1 MNYRKVGVWVD
12 KPRRR
17 QIIQSDTHRE
27 RHKKIG
33 KSGIN
38 QREIRKKDF
47 YNHFLSTGDKNPD
60 RIRYST
66 RLLVMGR
73 A

>member
-1 MNYRKVGVWVD
+1 MNSRKVSVWVD
-12 KPRRR
+12 KPCRR

-27 RHKKIG
+27 RYKKIG

-38 QREIRKKDF
+38 QREIGKKDF
-47 YNHFLSTGDKNPD
+47 SNHFLSTGDKNPD
-60 RIRYST
+60 RIRYIT
-66 RLLVMGR
+66 RLLGMGR